1 MMDTTTAMSGIWV
14 LATAPGG
21 ALTPGS
27 RQLLAA
33 ARGLGDQL
41 GTTITALL
49 LGGEGEDAPP
59 GQEAIA
65 YGADKVLLLQDAHLA
80 RYSAPAT
87 TAALAALAGQAAP
100 EITLLADDALG
111 RDLAPRLA
119 YRLGAGLILGADPT
133 TLEVDSYTRAP
144 SAGVRRWNGRLTT
157 TYAGTG
163 DRPVVITLGAGATLE
178 PYYDDWRYGDTD
190 VADLAALGV
199 QWPEGLDT
207 PEITGGG
214 ESPGIP
220 DWHPQIAAWRAL
232 RGARVMVVGGAGLG
246 SAEGFALVPR
256 LAAAFGGEWGA
267 TSEAIAAGW
276 APPEREVSLRGVTV
290 RPDLYIG
297 LGVSG
302 NPEEVVAMQQARLV
316 LAVAADPQTPL
327 FRWATW
333 GVVADPAVFAEQ
345 LLARLA

>member
-1 MMDTTTAMSGIWV
+1 MDMTTAMSGIWV
-14 LATAPGG
+14 LATAPDG

-27 RQLLAA
+27 LQQLAT
-33 ARGLGDQL
+33 ARALGDQL
-41 GTTITALL
+41 GTTVAALL
-49 LGGEGEDAPP
+49 LNGEDDDPPP

-65 YGADKVLLLQDAHLA
+65 YGADKVLLLQDARLDQ
-80 RYSAPAT
+80 YSAPT
-87 TAALAALAGQAAP
+87 YTAALAALAGSAP
-100 EITLLADDALG
+100 PAMVLLGDDALG

-119 YRLGAGLILGADPT
+119 YRLGAGLIMGADPT
-133 TLEVDSYTRAP
+133 TLEVDSYTSAP

-163 DRPVVITLGAGATLE
+163 DRPTVITLGAGATLE

-190 VADLAALGV
+190 VVDLAALGV
-199 QWPEGLDT
+199 RWPDGLDT
-207 PEITGGG
+207 PEVAD
-214 ESPGIP
+214 SPAASDTP

-232 RGARVMVVGGAGLG
+232 RGARVVVVGGAGLG
-246 SAEGFALVPR
+246 SAEGFAWVPR

-267 TSEAIAAGW
+267 TGEAIEAGW
-276 APPEREVSLRGVTV
+276 APPEREVSVRGVTV

-302 NPEEVVAMQQARLV
+302 NPEEVVAMQQSRLV
-316 LAVAADPQTPL
+316 LAVAADPQTTL

-333 GVVADPAVFAEQ
+333 GVVADPVVFAEQ
-345 LLARLA
+345 LLARLP